1 MIMYDV
7 DLPVAYCIAEVCSGQ
22 IETESGME
30 ESVWRKRRKP
40 SDRAAIPIVDSVTET
55 LDFGERVCPR
65 FSSAL
70 L

>member
-1 MIMYDV
+1 M
-7 DLPVAYCIAEVCSGQ
+7 AFGIAEVSSGQ
-22 IETESGME
+22 IETVSGME
-30 ESVWRKRRKP
+30 ERVWRKRRKP

-70 L
+70 LRMCITLVR